1 MKGFSYLRWFRRL
14 LILGAV
20 VSALSIAQSAAAG
33 VPTPDTQSTAGTVL
47 VAPDAFERFAE
58 AHPYGLGLSNTA
70 AVSRPP
76 DVADAAR
83 TGGTG
88 PSTQPSVSWGDWAI
102 GIGVGAA
109 LAVLF
114 GAALLM
120 DHRRHDVQ
128 TA

>member
-1 MKGFSYLRWFRRL
+1 MKGTGYLRWFRRL

-20 VSALSIAQSAAAG
+20 VSALAVAQGAG
-33 VPTPDTQSTAGTVL
+33 AMAPTPDTQGAGGAAL
-47 VAPDAFERFAE
+47 AAPDAFERFAD
-58 AHPYGLGLSNTA
+58 AHPYGLGAANAA

-88 PSTQPSVSWGDWAI
+88 SSTQSSVSWGDWAI

-120 DHRRHDVQ
+120 DHRRHDVR